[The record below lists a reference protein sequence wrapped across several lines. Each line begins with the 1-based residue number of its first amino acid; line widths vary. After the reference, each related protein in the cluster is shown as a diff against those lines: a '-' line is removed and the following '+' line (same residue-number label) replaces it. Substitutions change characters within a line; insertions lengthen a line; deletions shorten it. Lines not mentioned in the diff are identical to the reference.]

1 MAGNPALLGDVP
13 IQLTAVMVQENTIAS
28 KMSKTEKSSFSDT
41 APLSGTVIVLI
52 PYSYPG
58 GTAASLR
65 VFNFVEGLVTNMQ
78 KVHVIALYHTPS
90 RRSKTE
96 MYLEQNVTEYF
107 VYSKRYDVQFKNLF
121 SYTSAV
127 AKSFYKTVNKIA
139 RMEKVRLA
147 YIYDG
152 TSFAYFNSVSKLL
165 QRLKIPITFDITEL
179 RDSNYSLR
187 TLLNSKELSLKGK
200 VSNVILF
207 PDYYF
212 GKRIVLKRARF
223 FISIS
228 TPLKSYLG
236 SYGKPVIIIP
246 GFERFNIPGNKPN
259 PEGTVKLV
267 YVGSLIE
274 RDAPHTLKLV
284 VDEVLHHHKNVEVK
298 FIGRYG
304 TSIDGKKFVETLQQE
319 HGSHIKSLGEVREEN
334 MEEEMR
340 NADILI
346 LCRKDSL
353 EERCAFP
360 TRLAEYL
367 ALGKAIL
374 VSPIGD
380 IPLYLTDG
388 VDAGF
393 LTRNDDNTL
402 SESSKSMI
410 HRIMADP
417 GFREEMAEHGNRKGR
432 LYFDNVR
439 NTEEILKQLHPHFQ

>member
-1 MAGNPALLGDVP
+1 
-13 IQLTAVMVQENTIAS
+13 MVQEKTITG
-28 KMSKTEKSSFSDT
+28 KMSKTEKSNFRDT

-65 VFNFVEGLVTNMQ
+65 VFNFVEGLVANLQ
-78 KVHVIALYHTPS
+78 KVHVISLYHTPS
-90 RRSKTE
+90 RRSKTG
-96 MYLEQNVTEYF
+96 MYLGQNVTEHF
-107 VYSKRYDVQFKNLF
+107 VYSQKYDLQFKNLF

-127 AKSFYKTVNKIA
+127 AKSFYKTVDKIA

-152 TSFAYFNSVSKLL
+152 TSFAYFNLVSKLL
-165 QRLKIPITFDITEL
+165 QRLSIPIAFDITEL

-187 TLLNSKELSLKGK
+187 TLMKARDLSLKGK
-200 VSNVILF
+200 MSNLLLF

-212 GKRIVLKRARF
+212 GKNVILKRASF

-228 TPLKSYLG
+228 TALKTYLA

-246 GFERFNIPGNKPN
+246 GFERFIHPANRPSPQAN
-259 PEGTVKLV
+259 VKLL
-267 YVGSLIE
+267 YIGSLIE
-274 RDAPHTLKLV
+274 RDAPGALNLV
-284 VDEVLHHHKNVEVK
+284 VNEVLHHHKNVEVK

-304 TSIDGKKFVETLQQE
+304 ASVDGKKFVEALQQVY
-319 HGSHIKSLGEVREEN
+319 GNQINSLGEVREEN
-334 MEEEMR
+334 MEEEMQ
-340 NADILI
+340 NADIII

-388 VDAGF
+388 ADAGF
-393 LTRNDDNTL
+393 LTLNDDNTL

-410 HRIMADP
+410 HRIIVDTD
-417 GFREEMAEHGNRKGR
+417 FKEEMANHGNRKGK

-439 NTEEILKQLHPHFQ
+439 NAEEVLKQLQPHLQ